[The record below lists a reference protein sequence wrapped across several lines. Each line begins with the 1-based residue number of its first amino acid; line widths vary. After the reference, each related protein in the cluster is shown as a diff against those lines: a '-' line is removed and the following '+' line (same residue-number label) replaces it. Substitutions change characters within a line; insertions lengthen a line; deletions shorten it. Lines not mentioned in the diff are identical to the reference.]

1 MIETGYEPNEDR
13 VSTPFPDMETTHYRS
28 NIRHESASTL
38 TQYKSLQ
45 CDRSFEAA
53 NVSRET
59 ERVLAGGGDE
69 TDGIGATLASAYA
82 NYRDDPRTERV
93 QASAFWLAVV
103 LPVVHLS
110 LLVTG
115 LSNAVETALFV
126 GLVGLNVVALVG
138 GHAHRA

>member
-1 MIETGYEPNEDR
+1 MDATKIESRHRFPTWKRLITGR
-13 VSTPFPDMETTHYRS
+13 ISAKKARQRS
-28 NIRHESASTL
+28 P
-38 TQYKSLQ
+38 QYKSLQ

-82 NYRDDPRTERV
+82 NYRDDPRAEPV
-93 QASAFWLAVV
+93 QAIAFWLAVV

>member
-1 MIETGYEPNEDR
+1 
-13 VSTPFPDMETTHYRS
+13 
-28 NIRHESASTL
+28 
-38 TQYKSLQ
+38 
-45 CDRSFEAA
+45 
-53 NVSRET
+53 
-59 ERVLAGGGDE
+59 VLAGGGDE

-93 QASAFWLAVV
+93 QAIAFWLAVV